1 VSTHVATVETVPF
14 PDQRPGTSGLRK
26 PVAVFTRPNYLETYL
41 QSILDAVRD
50 EGARSL
56 VIGGDGRFFNREA
69 IQICIKMAM
78 ANGYQKLIIGRRG
91 LLSTPAAS
99 HLIRKSGAS
108 GGLIFT
114 ASHNPG
120 GSGGDFGV
128 KYNAANGGPASDRI
142 NRLIEEQ
149 SRTIAAYHTAEAD
162 DFDLDRLGTVMR
174 GGSSIEIVDPIADYA
189 ALMES
194 LFDFDELG
202 AFLTQN
208 GFRMRFDA
216 MHAVTGPYARAIFED
231 RLGAERGSVV
241 NAVPSPNFG
250 GGKPDPNLVR
260 SRELVEQMF
269 APSGPHFGAASDGD
283 GDRNMILGQHI
294 FVTPSDS
301 LAILAANMHLA
312 PGYRDGPVGV
322 ARSMPT
328 SRAIDRVAEGLG
340 IPCFETPTG
349 WKYFGNL
356 LDAGEISLC
365 GEESFGTGSN
375 HIREKDGLW
384 AVLLWLTI
392 LAKRRQP
399 VAQIVRDHWQKYGRH
414 YYSRHDYEG
423 VEPDAAFSLMRT
435 LRKRVEALRG
445 QTLGGSTVL
454 AAGDFSYRDPI
465 DESVAEHQGI
475 YLSLEHGVRIVYRL
489 SGTASSSATLRL
501 YLERYEPKAA
511 QHNLDTQIALVGVSK
526 MASVLADIPIRLGRS
541 GPSVIT

>member
-1 VSTHVATVETVPF
+1 MSTHVATVETVPF

>member
-1 VSTHVATVETVPF
+1 MSTQVATVETVPF
-14 PDQRPGTSGLRK
+14 LDQRPGTSGLRK

-41 QSILDAVRD
+41 QSIFDAVWAQ
-50 EGARSL
+50 GARSL
-56 VIGGDGRFFNREA
+56 VIGGDGRFFNRQA
-69 IQICIKMAM
+69 IQICLKMAV
-78 ANGYQKLIIGRRG
+78 ANGYQKLIIGRGG

-108 GGLIFT
+108 GGIVFT

-120 GSGGDFGV
+120 GSRGDFGV

-142 NRLIEEQ
+142 NHLIEEQ
-149 SRTIAAYHTAEAD
+149 SRTIAAYQIAEGD
-162 DFDLDRLGTVMR
+162 DVDLDRLGTVMR
-174 GGSSIEIVDPIADYA
+174 GGSTVEIVDPIADYA

-194 LFDFDELG
+194 LFDFDKLG
-202 AFLTQN
+202 NLLTQT

-216 MHAVTGPYARAIFED
+216 MHAITGPYARAIFED

-241 NAVPSPNFG
+241 NAVPSPDFG

-260 SRELVEQMF
+260 ARELVEQMF
-269 APSGPHFGAASDGD
+269 SPSAPNFGAASDGD

-312 PGYRDGPVGV
+312 PGYRNGPVGV

-328 SRAIDRVAEGLG
+328 SRAIDRVAEALG

-356 LDAGEISLC
+356 LDAGSITIC

-392 LAKRRQP
+392 LAKHRRP
-399 VAQIVRDHWQKYGRH
+399 MAQIVRDHWQKFGRN

-423 VEPDAAFSLMRT
+423 IEPDAAFSLMRT
-435 LRKRVEALRG
+435 LRRRAQALRG
-445 QTLGGSTVL
+445 QRLGGSTVA

-465 DESVAEHQGI
+465 DESLAEHQGV
-475 YLSLEHGVRIVYRL
+475 YLSFENGARIVYRL

-501 YLERYEPKAA
+501 YLERYEPSAD
-511 QHNLDTQIALVGVSK
+511 QHNLDTQNALAGLAK
-526 MASVLADIPIRLGRS
+526 MAVVLADLPTRLGRTV
-541 GPSVIT
+541 PSVIT